1 MDGLYTTD
9 YFDMPESA
17 HFDELI
23 TAEGFNDYVERHGLW
38 KVIFNNGVYYTQD
51 WSTTGFIT
59 HRIGRMMTR
68 KSESNAG
75 FCKCLIKTAYKKEEQ
90 QGIKNVQSH

>member
-51 WSTTGFIT
+51 WQNDDA
-59 HRIGRMMTR
+59 
-68 KSESNAG
+68 EV
-75 FCKCLIKTAYKKEEQ
+75 
-90 QGIKNVQSH
+90 GIKCGVLQVLDKNCL